1 MKVHLSNMDQVF
13 RRELKNYQHTPPVDV
28 WENIEKEL
36 ATKKIPGILFYKI
49 AASIAVLTFIAS
61 LYFYL
66 NGDSFLQKY
75 STNQFL
81 TEIIKENKQSGHS
94 VNYSKVLSLGHSS
107 FNDLSKDGWL
117 FLNKNDLEINNTP
130 LYNEEKITLLTS
142 LPVSVKTQKIKA
154 EIYTPQKHQY
164 RSFFA
169 EIFPEF
175 HSLKHQKN
183 YNSKNF
189 SSNKNW
195 MIGGAFAPSYSYRHL
210 TKTNTPV
217 GRNYY
222 NNIESAVFSYT
233 GGINV
238 HYKPQKKLTIQG
250 GVYYSSMGQDMDHI
264 SVYANSVYSLMDEKY
279 KAKYVN
285 QFEIV
290 NSAGK
295 VNFSSPLVYID
306 ETATARVDNLD
317 QAKNTFNVSE
327 PIFNKL
333 NVNIRQS
340 FEYIEIPLLLRYKV
354 LDKIVDINL
363 IGGVGANFL
372 VGNNVY
378 LIYENSKEVIGKT
391 QGVNNINY
399 SGTIGFGLEYPI
411 FSNVNILIEPSVK
424 YYLNPINST
433 SVVESHP
440 YSVGIYTGVSYSF

>member
-1 MKVHLSNMDQVF
+1 V
-13 RRELKNYQHTPPVDV
+13 E
-28 WENIEKEL
+28 
-36 ATKKIPGILFYKI
+36 
-49 AASIAVLTFIAS
+49 
-61 LYFYL
+61 
-66 NGDSFLQKY
+66 
-75 STNQFL
+75 
-81 TEIIKENKQSGHS
+81 
-94 VNYSKVLSLGHSS
+94 
-107 FNDLSKDGWL
+107 
-117 FLNKNDLEINNTP
+117 
-130 LYNEEKITLLTS
+130 
-142 LPVSVKTQKIKA
+142 TQRIKA
-154 EIYTPQKHQY
+154 EIYTPQKHQH

-175 HSLKHQKN
+175 HSLKHQNN
-183 YNSKNF
+183 YNSKN
-189 SSNKNW
+189 SASNKNW

-233 GGINV
+233 GGLNV
-238 HYKPQKKLTIQG
+238 QYKPQKKLTIQG
-250 GVYYSSMGQDMDHI
+250 GVYYSSMGQDMEHI